1 MIVMREK
8 IIRGSDNVFKDLG
21 VFDPERTL
29 IRAKIMSRITEIINE
44 LGLTQKQAGKL
55 LNLTQPKVSNLMNG
69 KLSIFSL
76 EHLFK
81 LLTALKYDV
90 EIIVKPKLATET
102 KATTSVLLAA

>member
-1 MIVMREK
+1 MSEK
-8 IIRGSDNVFKDLG
+8 IVRGSGNVFKDIG
-21 VFDPERTL
+21 VADPERTL

-44 LGLTQKQAGKL
+44 RSLTQKQAGKIL
-55 LNLTQPKVSNLMNG
+55 KLTQSKVSNLMNG

-81 LLTALKYDV
+81 LLTALQYDV

>member
-1 MIVMREK
+1 MREK